1 MRAVRTRGWQ
11 GDLPQDADEARARI
25 LDAATR
31 CVERYGLAK
40 TRLADVAAEAG
51 VTRQTVYRY
60 FSSVNEMLAAVA
72 AAGAVGFLDRMG
84 EALADVRT
92 AEDAIVETILYCLRV
107 LPEEPALG
115 LMLRA
120 GETEFFTQEATS
132 SGAVALG
139 AEMLRRLPVDWAAE
153 GYDDPALE
161 GLAEVVMRV
170 WLSFQQYP
178 NHPPRTDEQMREFL
192 RTWVSP
198 NRPARVVR

>member
-1 MRAVRTRGWQ
+1 MRTRGWQ

-25 LDAATR
+25 LTAATR

-40 TRLADVAAEAG
+40 TRLVDVASEAG

-60 FSSVNEMLAAVA
+60 FSSVDEMLTAVA
-72 AAGAVGFLDRMG
+72 AAGAVDFLDRMAA
-84 EALADVRT
+84 ALGQVRT
-92 AEDAIVETILYCLRV
+92 AEDAVTETIIYCLCV
-107 LPEEPALG
+107 LPDEPALG
-115 LMLRA
+115 VMLRA
-120 GETEFFTQEATS
+120 GETEFFTREATS

-153 GYDDPALE
+153 GYDAAALD

-178 NHPPRTDEQMREFL
+178 NHPPRTPDELRAFL
-192 RTWVSP
+192 RTWVVP
-198 NRPARVVR
+198 RR